1 MPRLDIFIQEIEKRK
16 EDEISLLESTLAE
29 KKAEIKRTKETTIK
43 ELQERYRWDAE
54 VKSQKEYARIVE
66 AAKLK
71 AKKIL
76 FEAINAN
83 MDSTFDIIKQEMKV
97 YVQKPEYK
105 DLLKN
110 MITYAK
116 NALGPD
122 IILHCRDEDK
132 SVIKEMNIPIG
143 SSINNLGGILAE
155 NKEGT
160 KELDLTFE
168 ELLRTKEDD
177 VKSFLIE
184 RMVK

>member
-16 EDEISLLESTLAE
+16 EQEIILLESALAE
-29 KKAEIKRTKETTIK
+29 KKAEIKLIKETTIK
-43 ELQERYRWDAE
+43 ELQDQYNREAE
-54 VKSQKEYARIVE
+54 VKSQKEYSRIVE
-66 AAKLK
+66 ASKLK

-83 MDSTFDIIKQEMKV
+83 MDSTFDVIKQEMKI

-105 DLLKN
+105 DLLKK
-110 MITYAK
+110 MINFAK
-116 NALGPD
+116 NTLGPD
-122 IILHCRDEDK
+122 IIIHCNDGDK
-132 SVIKEMNIPIG
+132 SIINNLNIPIG
-143 SSINNLGGILAE
+143 SLINNWGGILAE

-177 VKSFLIE
+177 VTSFLLE